1 LAPIERFLKEISG
14 KVESAS
20 MPLCSGRLPTVEGC
34 RVGGGDTAAAM
45 GCVKQAICLEEF
57 FFFVVL
63 CLD

>member
-1 LAPIERFLKEISG
+1 
-14 KVESAS
+14 
-20 MPLCSGRLPTVEGC
+20 MPLCSDRVPTVEGC
-34 RVGGGDTAAAM
+34 GVGGGDTAAAM

>member
-1 LAPIERFLKEISG
+1 VSPRSRAG
-14 KVESAS
+14 
-20 MPLCSGRLPTVEGC
+20 